1 MIVVDP
7 PAGRD
12 DLEPRETRRF
22 LARILFLPFYDAL
35 PDDELD
41 RLAAVL
47 AHFSATRAALNGAS
61 HAGASTAGSVLQD

>member
-7 PAGRD
+7 PPGRD

-35 PDDELD
+35 PEEELD
-41 RLAAVL
+41 RMAEVL
-47 AHFSATRAALNGAS
+47 VQFSEARAALDSGSCARTS
-61 HAGASTAGSVLQD
+61 VAGSA